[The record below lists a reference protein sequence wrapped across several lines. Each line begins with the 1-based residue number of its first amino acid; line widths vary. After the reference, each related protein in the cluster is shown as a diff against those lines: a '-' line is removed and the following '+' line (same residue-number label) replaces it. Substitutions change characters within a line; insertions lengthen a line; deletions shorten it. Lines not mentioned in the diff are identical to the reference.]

1 MSAQRMAQW
10 LWWSGAAPARV
21 ARDVLLP
28 FAFAY
33 RTLMSARAGAYRKGW
48 LRQRPLPLPAV
59 AIGNLPAGGAG
70 EKPRAALA
78 AAVLPRRGAR
88 AALPVRR
95 RSRGAPPGLS
105 RRPPP

>member
-21 ARDVLLP
+21 ARGVLLP

-59 AIGNLPAGGAG
+59 AIGNLAVGGAG
-70 EKPRAALA
+70 EKPPAALA
-78 AAVLPRRGAR
+78 TAVFSRPGA
-88 AALPVRR
+88 
-95 RSRGAPPGLS
+95 GAGGPFRGLS
-105 RRPPP
+105 RGGREAAA

>member
-21 ARDVLLP
+21 ARGVLLP

-59 AIGNLPAGGAG
+59 AIGNLAVGGAG
-70 EKPRAALA
+70 ETPLAGWAAGFFARPGGGGSGEGRVGEEGRARGS
-78 AAVLPRRGAR
+78 AVHLKK
-88 AALPVRR
+88 
-95 RSRGAPPGLS
+95 
-105 RRPPP
+105 

>member
-33 RTLMSARAGAYRKGW
+33 RTLMSARAGAYRKGR

-59 AIGNLPAGGAG
+59 AIGNLAVGGGGEAPPPACAQ
-70 EKPRAALA
+70 EF
-78 AAVLPRRGAR
+78 LPPPAAR
-88 AALPVRR
+88 AGVRVRR
-95 RSRGAPPGLS
+95 HPGGDVEPPVH
-105 RRPPP
+105 RP